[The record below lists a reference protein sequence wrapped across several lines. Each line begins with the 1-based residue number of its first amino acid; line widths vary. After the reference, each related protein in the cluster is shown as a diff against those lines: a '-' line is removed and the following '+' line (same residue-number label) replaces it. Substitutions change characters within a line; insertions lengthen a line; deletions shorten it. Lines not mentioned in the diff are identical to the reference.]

1 MEIKNYSLSSNPD
14 PSDKLSQNIFRRRRK
29 IYQNMR
35 SFFNQ
40 KINNGVWAENILR
53 LVLDGVNLNHLSK
66 NHPHVDIAIVN
77 EIPGVAQKNEIISCK
92 SSNKRNKNEKG
103 KTSRVSLSSV
113 IRDTKAIT
121 LESMLSY
128 VLFANS
134 DFELDFT
141 QEFLVAKSLLKN
153 ESKSFKGYDNKDWKA
168 FINTL
173 MYYCM
178 FKNTKEDEKNFKRD
192 IEIIGKSKKVGNYN
206 LHYDDYYRYRSA
218 VLRRLVNLD
227 APISLGLVS
236 IGDGMTFQ
244 INKTNPIKLNRYW
257 EDLVKIWIDKD
268 FFEYEAKKYLNKDL
282 VMSLFKVEDT
292 EFPIQINISIG
303 EWTPEEE
310 NIKDLTTQQKLQLAK
325 DKSLKKTNKL
335 YVATKFKDAFFG
347 EKDEEVND
355 FFLKSIDTLEE
366 NPNLI
371 TKFNKF
377 VKFIQNPPKLDKWW
391 GYD

>member
-1 MEIKNYSLSSNPD
+1 M
-14 PSDKLSQNIFRRRRK
+14 
-29 IYQNMR
+29 
-35 SFFNQ
+35 
-40 KINNGVWAENILR
+40 
-53 LVLDGVNLNHLSK
+53 
-66 NHPHVDIAIVN
+66 
-77 EIPGVAQKNEIISCK
+77 
-92 SSNKRNKNEKG
+92 
-103 KTSRVSLSSV
+103 
-113 IRDTKAIT
+113 
-121 LESMLSY
+121 
-128 VLFANS
+128 
-134 DFELDFT
+134 
-141 QEFLVAKSLLKN
+141 
-153 ESKSFKGYDNKDWKA
+153 
-168 FINTL
+168 
-173 MYYCM
+173 
-178 FKNTKEDEKNFKRD
+178 
-192 IEIIGKSKKVGNYN
+192 
-206 LHYDDYYRYRSA
+206 
-218 VLRRLVNLD
+218 VNLD

-310 NIKDLTTQQKLQLAK
+310 NTKDLTTQQKLQLAK